1 VKKKEQLSC
10 NTSSQQAMVAE
21 DASDA
26 DKDAQELE
34 EFLDWRSKKAW
45 K

>member
-1 VKKKEQLSC
+1 M
-10 NTSSQQAMVAE
+10 TAE

-26 DKDAQELE
+26 DADVQELE

-45 K
+45 KWLSVFSFIMLMSLC